1 MRGERNGEQMET
13 FWQDLR
19 YAFRMLRK
27 NPGFTAVAVIT
38 LGLGIGANTAIF
50 SVVNGVL
57 LRPLPYREPQ
67 NLVRVYSEF
76 PTMQL
81 KKFWLSP
88 PEFLDIQKEAK
99 SWEAIG
105 AWAPGGQNVGTGSE
119 PLRVT
124 SAAITRSL
132 IDALGVQPERGRN
145 FTPEEDRNGGPN
157 VALISH
163 GLWQKAFGGQSD
175 IIGKQIQVN
184 SQTTTVIG
192 VMPKTFSFPPGSNDQ
207 VDVLLP
213 FQFDPANPGNRG
225 SHFLSVIG
233 RLKPGVNLD
242 QARSEF
248 ASLMAGWSSEKRAQ
262 HLLDPQRHPVLIF
275 GLHEDVIGSARAAVW
290 MLMGAVGFVLLIAC
304 VNVANLLL
312 ARAEARH
319 REFAVRLALGAGM
332 RRMVRQFLAEGFL
345 LVLFAATLGTPLA
358 FLGLKLLLLFAPD
371 SVPRTGDIR
380 VDLPVLGF
388 TLALSVVAV
397 FIFALAPLAQI
408 REHNL
413 ADWIRGAG
421 QRAIGV
427 GGQTLR
433 KTLVVTE
440 IALAVVLV
448 IGSGLMIRAF
458 WKLQQVSTGFE
469 PAGVLSFSVNLPAAN
484 YKNPDRLRFAN
495 TLEQRLASLPGVT
508 SASLAGGLPPL
519 RRINANDTEI
529 EGYQRTP
536 DAPAQ
541 NVDYW
546 NVVGNDYFKTMKIRT
561 IEGRVFEPSDD
572 NDSAQR
578 VVVVNQA
585 LAKRFWKGSPIGR
598 RLNPGFAD
606 PKVWSTIV
614 GIVEDTKNAGMDK
627 PAGPELYLQ
636 SHQIAQFGLSTNM
649 NFVVRS
655 DGDPRA
661 MASSIRAAVR
671 EIDPSLPVYGLNP
684 MSEVVAK
691 SMVQP
696 RFLSLLLAT
705 FSGIALFLAAI
716 GIYGV
721 MAYSVAQRTQE
732 IGVRMALGAQRL
744 HVLRLV
750 FSQGFVL
757 LIIGTVIGLG
767 GAFALTRLLRTLL
780 FQITP
785 TDPLTYAGVVG
796 LLIVVAFL
804 ACYVPARRATKVDPL
819 VALRYE

>member
-1 MRGERNGEQMET
+1 MEI

-19 YAFRMLRK
+19 YALRMLRK
-27 NPGFTAVAVIT
+27 NWGFTAVAVIT

-67 NLVRVYSEF
+67 RLVRVYSEF
-76 PTMQL
+76 PTMKLQ
-81 KKFWLSP
+81 KFWLSP

-105 AWAPGGQNVGTGSE
+105 AWAPGGQNIGTAGE

-124 SAAITRSL
+124 AAAVTRSL
-132 IDALGVQPERGRN
+132 IDTLGVQPERGRN
-145 FTPEEDRNGGPN
+145 FNPEEDRNGGPN

-163 GLWQKAFGGQSD
+163 GLWQRAFGSEAD

-184 SQTTTVIG
+184 SQSTTVIG
-192 VMPKTFSFPPGSNDQ
+192 VMPQNFSFPPGSNDQ

-213 FQFDPANPGNRG
+213 FQFDPANPGSRG

-233 RLKPGVNLD
+233 RLKPGVNMD

-248 ASLMAGWSSEKRAQ
+248 TSLMAGWASEKRSQ
-262 HLLDPQRHPVLIF
+262 HLLNPQGHPILIF
-275 GLHEDVIGSARAAVW
+275 GLHEDVVGSARAAVL
-290 MLMGAVGFVLLIAC
+290 MLMGAVGFVLLITC

-332 RRMVRQFLAEGFL
+332 RRMVRQFLAEGFV
-345 LVLFAATLGTPLA
+345 LVLLAAALGTPLA

-388 TLALSVVAV
+388 TLAVSVVAV
-397 FIFALAPLAQI
+397 VLFAVAPLIQI
-408 REHNL
+408 REQNL
-413 ADWIRGAG
+413 ANWIRGAG
-421 QRAIGV
+421 QRTIGV
-427 GGQTLR
+427 GGQAVR

-458 WKLQQVSTGFE
+458 WKLQQVNTGFD
-469 PAGVLSFSVNLPAAN
+469 PNGVLSFSVNLPGTA
-484 YKNPDRLRFAN
+484 YKNPDRLRFASAM
-495 TLEQRLASLPGVT
+495 EQRLASLPGVT
-508 SASLAGGLPPL
+508 SAALAGGLPPL

-529 EGYQRTP
+529 EGFQQTP
-536 DAPAQ
+536 DGPAQ

-546 NVVGNDYFKTMKIRT
+546 NVVGNDYFKTMKIKT

-572 NDSAQR
+572 NDTAQR

-585 LAKRFWKGSPIGR
+585 LAKRFWKESPVGR
-598 RLNPGFAD
+598 RVNPGFAT
-606 PKVWSTIV
+606 PKVWATIIGV
-614 GIVEDTKNAGMDK
+614 VEDTKNAGMDK
-627 PAGPELYLQ
+627 PAGPELYLP

-649 NFVVRS
+649 NFVVRN
-655 DGDPRA
+655 DGDLRA
-661 MASSIRAAVR
+661 VASSIHAVVR
-671 EIDPSLPVYGLNP
+671 EIDPSLPVYGLSP
-684 MSEVVAK
+684 MSDVVAK

-744 HVLRLV
+744 HVLRLI
-750 FSQGFVL
+750 FSQGFIL
-757 LIIGTVIGLG
+757 LMIGMVIGLG

-780 FQITP
+780 FEITP
-785 TDPLTYAGVVG
+785 TDPLTYSGVVA

>member
-1 MRGERNGEQMET
+1 MEI

-27 NPGFTAVAVIT
+27 NWGFTAVAVIT

-57 LRPLPYREPQ
+57 LRPLPYREPK

-105 AWAPGGQNVGTGSE
+105 AWAPGGQNIGTGSE

-124 SAAITRSL
+124 SAGITRSL
-132 IDALGVQPERGRN
+132 IDTLGVAPERGRN

-157 VALISH
+157 VALISY
-163 GLWQKAFGGQSD
+163 GLWQKAFGGQDD

-184 SQTTTVIG
+184 SQSTTVVG
-192 VMPKTFSFPPGSNDQ
+192 VMPARFSFPPGSNDQ

-248 ASLMAGWSSEKRAQ
+248 SSLMAGWSSEKRAQ

-275 GLHEDVIGSARAAVW
+275 GLHEDVVGSARTAVL

-345 LVLFAATLGTPLA
+345 LVLFAAILGTPLA

-371 SVPRTGDIR
+371 GVPRTGDIR

-413 ADWIRGAG
+413 ANWIRGAG

-433 KTLVVTE
+433 KVLVVTE

-458 WKLQQVSTGFE
+458 WKLQQVNTGFE
-469 PAGVLSFSVNLPAAN
+469 PAGVLSFSVNVPATN
-484 YKNPDRLRFAN
+484 YKLPDRLRFAS

-529 EGYQRTP
+529 EGLQQTP
-536 DAPAQ
+536 DGPAQ

-546 NVVGNDYFKTMKIRT
+546 NVVGNDYFKTMKIKT
-561 IEGRVFEPSDD
+561 VEGRVFEPSDD
-572 NDSAQR
+572 NETAQR

-585 LAKRFWKGSPIGR
+585 LAKRFWKGSPLGR
-598 RLNPGFAD
+598 RVNPGFAD

-614 GIVEDTKNAGMDK
+614 GVVEDTKNAGMDK

-636 SHQIAQFGLSTNM
+636 AHQIAQFGLSTNM

-655 DGDPRA
+655 DSDPRA
-661 MASSIRAAVR
+661 LAPSIRAAVR

-750 FSQGFVL
+750 FTQGFVL
-757 LIIGTVIGLG
+757 LMIGTVIGLA
-767 GAFALTRLLRTLL
+767 GAFGLTRLLRTLL
-780 FQITP
+780 FEITP
-785 TDPLTYAGVVG
+785 TDPLTYSGVVVV
-796 LLIVVAFL
+796 LVVVAFL
-804 ACYVPARRATKVDPL
+804 ACYIPARRATKVDPL